1 MLHMDLDTSIN
12 PSSSSST
19 TKDLDPKRSSTKNLS
34 AHNLS
39 KEFSSSNGP
48 RPTLSKQGLSA
59 AILGFSTSQVK
70 SMLGILVSQVKF
82 MLDSII
88 PAFAIILDFNIIL
101 DIHITL
107 DFKPN
112 LQPLKP
118 FQ

>member
-1 MLHMDLDTSIN
+1 MDLDTSIN
-12 PSSSSST
+12 PSSSSI

-70 SMLGILVSQVKF
+70 SML
-82 MLDSII
+82 DSII